1 MNEKDPNIY
10 FEYHVQPEKDA
21 AEYVSKYLI
30 KAAKEIDDSID
41 ELEANAPNRLDPIE
55 KQIGYLVTV
64 SEQKGR
70 RGLMHEIIIEFE
82 NYKFNPEIVIEKLNY
97 IYETNDQTEI
107 ETPKPINLT

>member
-21 AEYVSKYLI
+21 AVYVSEFLI

-70 RGLMHEIIIEFE
+70 RGLMHEIIIEFK
-82 NYKFNPEIVIEKLNY
+82 NYNPEIVIEKLNY
-97 IYETNDQTEI
+97 IRDERQTEI